1 VERFT
6 LLARLLLL
14 HSVSRFF
21 EREFSHGSLRGQA
34 RHPYAVDSTYDCP
47 FRFTGS
53 IDKGDVQ
60 PREVAVVGRGPE
72 EGGRRPGQSQQLG
85 GYGNKKRRKPKP
97 GACRPQSRQ
106 RTTELSFRRNMT
118 MKQHTRIS
126 FVAALSLALLL
137 LFCGSAVA
145 QTQIQGVIDGRS
157 GVTMTVKT
165 ADGTNVVVLL
175 TSTTQVE
182 EVEGGLKM
190 RKKEMGMTALIPG
203 LPVEVKGST
212 NAQNQLAAASV
223 KFKGSDLKTAQDMQA
238 SMALIKAQEAAQQA
252 QLAQEQANLK
262 RQQAALTA
270 EQQQA
275 ADEAKIT
282 ANKAAAAK
290 ANERFS
296 ELGEYNT
303 LGEVD
308 ILFANGKALVGYASA
323 VGSSAMNE
331 KLSTERANNVT
342 EFLEPKGGIPL
353 TNMLAPG
360 AMGTSKQVAPDTTK
374 EGQAENRRVVVKIL
388 QNKGIAGT

>member
-1 VERFT
+1 
-6 LLARLLLL
+6 
-14 HSVSRFF
+14 
-21 EREFSHGSLRGQA
+21 
-34 RHPYAVDSTYDCP
+34 
-47 FRFTGS
+47 
-53 IDKGDVQ
+53 
-60 PREVAVVGRGPE
+60 
-72 EGGRRPGQSQQLG
+72 
-85 GYGNKKRRKPKP
+85 
-97 GACRPQSRQ
+97 
-106 RTTELSFRRNMT
+106 MT

-252 QLAQEQANLK
+252 QLAQEPANLK

-308 ILFANGKALVGYASA
+308 ILFANGKVLVAPEYKTQLIQLAQKAKTIDGYMIQVKGYASA

-360 AMGTSKQVAPDTTK
+360 AMGTSRQVAPDTTK